1 MSAFMVKN
9 CLWSSRYLLHFP
21 FITIILLKFT
31 VPEMTTY
38 CKLDNFICVLQV
50 DAIKKACKLKGAGK
64 SLWDAGVDS
73 GAAAVLEFVQFCRA
87 GRAGGVGFTG
97 WVTAGQ
103 PATSSAKNRLC
114 HTLKYYF
121 LPSRCSLMSL
131 FFCSRFCALPRSC
144 PEGRVSEVF
153 REYSKIRGVLWGN
166 DLVSRGKKPVIVL

>member
-1 MSAFMVKN
+1 M
-9 CLWSSRYLLHFP
+9 
-21 FITIILLKFT
+21 
-31 VPEMTTY
+31 
-38 CKLDNFICVLQV
+38 
-50 DAIKKACKLKGAGK
+50 
-64 SLWDAGVDS
+64 
-73 GAAAVLEFVQFCRA
+73 QFCRA

-144 PEGRVSEVF
+144 PEGRVSEV
-153 REYSKIRGVLWGN
+153 LGN
-166 DLVSRGKKPVIVL
+166 IPKFEVFCEVMIWLVSRGKKAVTVL